1 MSPQKYQ
8 RTKTIVGASDVDDYF
23 SDGKDKSF
31 EGGKSM
37 IELFRNAMEDMD
49 AVTSDMGIASS
60 DYKQL
65 DDGKLIGRTCV
76 GEVSS
81 GEDS

>member
-1 MSPQKYQ
+1 
-8 RTKTIVGASDVDDYF
+8 
-23 SDGKDKSF
+23 
-31 EGGKSM
+31 M

-65 DDGKLIGRTCV
+65 DNGKLIGRTGV

-81 GEDS
+81 GEDN